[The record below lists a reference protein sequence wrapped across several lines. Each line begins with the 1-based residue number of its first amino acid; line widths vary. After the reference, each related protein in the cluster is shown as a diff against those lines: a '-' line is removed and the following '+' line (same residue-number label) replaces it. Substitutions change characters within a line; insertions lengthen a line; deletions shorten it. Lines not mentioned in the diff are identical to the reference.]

1 MIPIISPKDSCNF
14 TENYSNLKPVQKWI
28 DEQKLAVTHL
38 KEAKLSDEDL
48 YVCHISNFFP
58 RNGVLLP
65 RSNYEK
71 SEHMP
76 DELHSFSKKML
87 CVMRSTVHF
96 ALNSVADDH
105 ELFNT
110 DKQFL
115 VIDKFKNSKDQFIAG
130 YAEDIFCIGPYK
142 LSSEAV
148 IIIPEFLKESI
159 GIKSQINELNKKIQI
174 IYNDTN
180 VKNAAIN
187 WFQKNK
193 IPFLNPISNDADMP
207 NFYHKIG
214 KDQFTSSLHL
224 MKITNKRFCTHDIS
238 PMRQIEILLADN
250 IKVHIQ
256 PKFRI
261 SFINSS
267 YDEICKTFLSYS
279 KALLI
284 KGLFPLNSNQKY
296 FIKSFEKTVL
306 LALQILHEAKSV
318 EVLKNTVERDEELF
332 THYDSEVDFD
342 RKIEIQV
349 TTKRLSEL
357 TMMSFMAYYRQG
369 CQTIADAVC
378 QVENQFVAKKLQ
390 NIFEERFKTS
400 FIVETHDGI
409 PYVVLKGV
417 NLTDIANCIW
427 KKS

>member
-14 TENYSNLKPVQKWI
+14 TENYSNLKPVQKWM

-38 KEAKLSDEDL
+38 KEANLSVDDL

-58 RNGVLLP
+58 RNGILLP

-76 DELHSFSKKML
+76 DELHSFSKKMF
-87 CVMRSTVHF
+87 CVMRPTVHF
-96 ALNSVADDH
+96 ALNSVATGH
-105 ELFNT
+105 ELFKT

-115 VIDKFKNSKDQFIAG
+115 VIDKFKSSKDQFIAG
-130 YAEDIFCIGPYK
+130 YAEDIFCLGSYK
-142 LSSEAV
+142 LSPEAV
-148 IIIPEFLKESI
+148 IIIPDFLKESN

-174 IYNDTN
+174 IYYDTN
-180 VKNAAIN
+180 VINAATN
-187 WFQKNK
+187 WFKKNK
-193 IPFLNPISNDADMP
+193 IPFLTPVSNDPDMA
-207 NFYHKIG
+207 NYYHKIG

-238 PMRQIEILLADN
+238 PMRQIEILIADS
-250 IKVHIQ
+250 IKIHIQ
-256 PKFRI
+256 PKFKI

-267 YDEICKTFLSYS
+267 YDEIRQTFLSYS

-284 KGLFPLNSNQKY
+284 KGLFPLNSNQRN
-296 FIKSFEKTVL
+296 FIKSFEKTIL
-306 LALQILHEAKSV
+306 LALQILHEAKSI
-318 EVLKNTVERDEELF
+318 EFLKSNIERDEELF
-332 THYDSEVDFD
+332 THYDSEVDFN

-357 TMMSFMAYYRQG
+357 TKLPFIAYYRQG
-369 CQTIADAVC
+369 CNTIADAAV
-378 QVENQFVAKKLQ
+378 QVENHFVAEKLQ
-390 NIFEERFKTS
+390 NTFEDRFQTS
-400 FIVETHDGI
+400 FTVEIQDKT